1 MPLQRFDFTYSV
13 TEFGSIEVDI
23 DKHIDAVEA
32 EEIAIKAIEEDYKD
46 YPDIQDIKIT
56 GHRLV

>member
-1 MPLQRFDFTYSV
+1 MSLQQFDFTYSL

-23 DKHIDAVEA
+23 DKHVDAVEA
-32 EEIAIKAIEEDYKD
+32 EEIAIKAIEEDY
-46 YPDIQDIKIT
+46 PDIQDIKIT